1 MKAKD
6 YIFVIFGISLCVL
19 SSISLFTQS
28 IRLDESQQ
36 IWISTKSVS
45 TIVSFVATDV
55 HVPLYAILLHFWMQ
69 LFGPSIIVARIPSL
83 LFFLATLPVLYIT
96 YTEAANKKIAAIATI
111 TFASSPF
118 ILWYSSEARMYTL
131 FTFATALNMLY
142 FLRFIKTNGGK
153 GKLGYFLSEILG
165 LYSHYFFL
173 FVLITQ
179 MVFLAG
185 KFFSSLYQDRYRPK
199 ALFWTELSTMQKS
212 IFRLILLMTLG
223 FCFILPWG
231 IYVVFLGGVANT
243 QPLIP
248 PPTTFNIFQ
257 TFVNFLFGFQTGGI
271 QSALI
276 SFWPIL
282 IIILFFLF
290 TQKKI
295 LRAEATEYFFL
306 SAFLPIL
313 LVYALS
319 YIRPIY
325 LSRYL
330 IFTLPSL
337 FFLIAWAITNY
348 LYKVEKIAIG
358 GFIALLMIAG
368 VYQNYS
374 PATTVKEDYAD
385 VSKYLQ
391 NNATGSDI
399 IVVTPPFTI
408 YPIEYSYTGV
418 ANINAIPDWNTEESG
433 PIPAFSL
440 SKMIVQMKNYQE
452 VYSRMYIIT
461 SYDQGYQNK
470 VIDYLDTHFHRLS
483 KKDFS
488 PGLEVRVY
496 KLRYDI

>member
-1 MKAKD
+1 MKIKKH
-6 YIFVIFGISLCVL
+6 IFITFGIVVCVL

-69 LFGPSIIVARIPSL
+69 LFGSSIIAARVPSL

-96 YTEAANKKIAAIATI
+96 YKEAANEKIAGIATI
-111 TFASSPF
+111 AFASSPF
-118 ILWYSSEARMYTL
+118 LLWYSSEARMYTM

-142 FLRFIKTNGGK
+142 FLRFVESGGQK
-153 GKLGYFLSEILG
+153 GKLGYVLSEILG

-173 FVLITQ
+173 FVLVTQ
-179 MVFLAG
+179 VVFLLG
-185 KFFSSLYQDRYRPK
+185 KFFGSLYNDRHRHKILFSTEWSSL
-199 ALFWTELSTMQKS
+199 QKN
-212 IFRLILLMTLG
+212 IFKLLLLMAFG
-223 FCFILPWG
+223 FCFIIPWG
-231 IYVVFLGGVANT
+231 IYVVSLGAAANT

-248 PPTTFNIFQ
+248 PPTTFNIFE
-257 TFVNFLFGFQTGGI
+257 TFVNFLFGFQTGGV

-282 IIILFFLF
+282 VIILFFLF

-295 LRAEATEYFFL
+295 FKAQATEYFFL
-306 SAFLPIL
+306 SAFLPVL
-313 LVYALS
+313 LVYGLS

-348 LYKVEKIAIG
+348 LYKVEKIATV
-358 GFIALLMIAG
+358 GFIILLIAAG
-368 VYQNYS
+368 IYQNYS
-374 PATTVKEDYAD
+374 PTTTVKEDYAD
-385 VSKYLQ
+385 VARYLQ
-391 NNATGSDI
+391 NTATPSDI

-418 ANINAIPDWNTEESG
+418 TNIDSIPEWNTEESG

-440 SKMIVQMKNYQE
+440 TKMVQQVKSYQQ
-452 VYSRMYIIT
+452 VYSRLYIIT

-470 VIDYLDTHFHRLS
+470 IVNYLDTHYHRLT

-496 KLRYDI
+496 QLRYDI